1 VYSHFQLARKYI
13 RYYLQAANSKGH
25 GMHSP
30 FVFDFIRYVLN
41 NKGYFQPPAFIEDL
55 RKDLLR
61 DKTVLEIQDLGAGSR
76 ISASKQR
83 TMQKVAATAVK
94 PRKFGHFFYRMVKH
108 YQPGV
113 IVELGTSLGVTTAYL
128 AAANSSAR
136 VITIE
141 GSDAIYHTAQ
151 KNFHKLRL
159 QNIEALQGN
168 FDTVLPDV
176 LQRLDKVDLAY
187 IDGNHRYA
195 PTMEY
200 FHQLLKKTHSP
211 STLIFDD
218 IHWSPQM
225 EKAWSAVKSHPDV
238 LCTVDLFFLGL
249 VFFRKEFKEKQ
260 HFSIRF

>member
-1 VYSHFQLARKYI
+1 
-13 RYYLQAANSKGH
+13 
-25 GMHSP
+25 MHSP
-30 FVFDFIRYVLN
+30 FVFEFIERVLN
-41 NKGYFQPPAFIEDL
+41 NKSHYQPPQAIEAL
-55 RKDLLR
+55 RKELLR
-61 DKTVLEIQDLGAGSR
+61 DQSMLEIQDLGAGSR
-76 ISASKQR
+76 ISASKRR
-83 TMQKVAATAVK
+83 TVREVAATAVK
-94 PRKFGHFFYRMVKH
+94 PRKFGHFFYRLVKH

-113 IVELGTSLGVTTAYL
+113 ILELGTSLGITTAYL
-128 AAANSSAR
+128 ATAHPAAR

-151 KNFHKLRL
+151 KNFRQLGL

-168 FDTVLPDV
+168 FDVVLPRV
-176 LQRLDKVDLAY
+176 LQSLDRVDMAY

-200 FHQLLKKTHSP
+200 FHQLLRKTHNH

-218 IHWSPQM
+218 IHWSAEM
-225 EKAWSAVKSHPDV
+225 EEAWNAVKSHPEV
-238 LCTVDLFFLGL
+238 YCTVDLFFLGL